1 MPNPL
6 SEQLWNSSP
15 EQLDRL
21 LCNMDTPPLDKALAG
36 RLKQQLL

>member
-21 LCNMDTPPLDKALAG
+21 LAMPRTADRSIDHKPEGA
-36 RLKQQLL
+36 